1 MTSGE
6 LLLTFV
12 IALLVFGP
20 NKLPMLANHLGKLF
34 RFLNRLRVQLN
45 DFWQEQMKEQ
55 QLLENTRKAEQ
66 ADALYSKDETKP

>member
-20 NKLPMLANHLGKLF
+20 NKLPMLASHLGKLF
-34 RFLNRLRVQLN
+34 HFLNRLRVQLH

-66 ADALYSKDETKP
+66 ADALYNKDETKP